1 MELTVSW
8 IEQGR
13 QEGLQEGR
21 QEGLQQI
28 LILLTHQIERRIG
41 ALDPTIQERVRSL
54 SMDQLMRLGEVIYD
68 IDNVV
73 DLNTWMTTNA

>member
-21 QEGLQQI
+21 QEVLEQMSI
-28 LILLTHQIERRIG
+28 LVTHLIEQRIG
-41 ALDPTIQERVRSL
+41 ELDATTQKRIRMLSTDQVR
-54 SMDQLMRLGEVIYD
+54 RLGEAVY
-68 IDNVV
+68 
-73 DLNTWMTTNA
+73 DLNSTSDLDDWLIKNT